1 MSLSSEKFFQR
12 LLKFSHPHVYI
23 YKLSQ
28 MDATSLSLLYSE
40 VTDPRHTIFLPLCKV
55 LPTGSANTVLL
66 EGHHL
71 DGSIAFKF
79 ANARDQSRFISIAEK
94 SSEMYSM
101 VNDAYQDVRFIS
113 AGGKFQESRTGSAVP
128 NVCGVGLFIDYS
140 KNGSSLTV
148 RDIVPGSPA
157 AACGLISVHD
167 HLLKVGGDSV
177 KHSFST
183 LEDVVDSIRGIEG
196 TQVSLQFRK
205 GSGPNAKSIFEVT
218 LKRGPNVIAQ
228 QSAAIRFGD
237 IHSQGFSRKDSSSFE
252 DHSSNPDL
260 SQQEDVISQDEK
272 NVPSI
277 SNSKTHIIGKKS
289 GAESLEE
296 PFSSHHN
303 HKSDFCSQEVPANQ
317 FHPISSEQNKT
328 GYQSALV
335 EAFSEP
341 EWFSDRSNRAL
352 PQDLVD
358 LPNLPDIDPK
368 LSQYLQSFNTTF
380 SSGSTNVFQRPTL
393 QGFATNLGMMLLPTH
408 DHQYI
413 VRSIGSNT
421 PASRQN
427 IMIGDLLWAID
438 RQSVAFKSQAEVC
451 KLLSRP
457 SAFWCFFDIF
467 FLFIHFD
474 CMLYL
479 TSLLLRCRS
488 SFEFF
493 S

>member
-1 MSLSSEKFFQR
+1 MSLSSEKFFLR

-40 VTDPRHTIFLPLCKV
+40 VTDPRHAIFLPLCKV
-55 LPTGSANTVLL
+55 LPTASTNTVLL

-79 ANARDQSRFISIAEK
+79 ANARDHSRFISIAKK

-128 NVCGVGLFIDYS
+128 NVCGVGLFMDYS

-157 AACGLISVHD
+157 AACGLISIHD
-167 HLLKVGGDSV
+167 HLLKVGRFSV

-205 GSGPNAKSIFEVT
+205 GSGPNARSIFEVN

-228 QSAAIRFGD
+228 QSAAIQIGD
-237 IHSQGFSRKDSSSFE
+237 IHSQGSSRTDSSSFE
-252 DHSSNPDL
+252 DRSSNPDL

-277 SNSKTHIIGKKS
+277 TNSKTFSTGKKS

-296 PFSSHHN
+296 LFSSQYN
-303 HKSDFCSQEVPANQ
+303 HKSDFYSQEVPANQ
-317 FHPISSEQNKT
+317 FHPRSSEQNET

-341 EWFSDRSNRAL
+341 ECFSDRSNRAL
-352 PQDLVD
+352 PRDLVD
-358 LPNLPDIDPK
+358 LPGSDPK
-368 LSQYLQSFNTTF
+368 LSKYLQSFNTTF
-380 SSGSTNVFQRPTL
+380 SSGSTDGFQRPTL
-393 QGFATNLGMMLLPTH
+393 QGFATNLGMMLFPTH
-408 DHQYI
+408 DHRYI
-413 VRSIGSNT
+413 VRFIGSNT

-457 SAFWCFFDIF
+457 SAFWCFF
-467 FLFIHFD
+467 
-474 CMLYL
+474 L
-479 TSLLLRCRS
+479 T
-488 SFEFF
+488 FF
-493 S
+493 SSAYILIAC

>member
-12 LLKFSHPHVYI
+12 LLKFSHPHVCI

-28 MDATSLSLLYSE
+28 MDATSPSLLYSE

-79 ANARDQSRFISIAEK
+79 NDARDQSQFMSIAQK

-101 VNDAYQDVRFIS
+101 VNDAYQDVRFMS

-167 HLLKVGGDSV
+167 HLLKIGGVSV
-177 KHSFST
+177 KHSFSN

-205 GSGPNAKSIFEVT
+205 GSGPNAKSIYEVT
-218 LKRGPNVIAQ
+218 LKRGPNVTAQ
-228 QSAAIRFGD
+228 QSVAIQIGD
-237 IHSQGFSRKDSSSFE
+237 VHSQSSSRKDSSSFE
-252 DHSSNPDL
+252 DRSSNPDL

-277 SNSKTHIIGKKS
+277 TKLNMIGKKS

-296 PFSSHHN
+296 PFSSQYN
-303 HKSDFCSQEVPANQ
+303 HKSDFYSQEVPANQ
-317 FHPISSEQNKT
+317 FHPISSEQYKT

-341 EWFSDRSNRAL
+341 ECFLDRSNRAL
-352 PQDLVD
+352 PRDLVD
-358 LPNLPDIDPK
+358 LPDSDPK
-368 LSQYLQSFNTTF
+368 LSKYLQSFNTATF
-380 SSGSTNVFQRPTL
+380 SSGSTDVFQRPPL
-393 QGFATNLGMMLLPTH
+393 QGFATDLGMMLFPTH
-408 DHQYI
+408 DHRYI

-457 SAFWCFFDIF
+457 SAFFGVFFDIF

-479 TSLLLRCRS
+479 TSLFRRC
-488 SFEFF
+488 
-493 S
+493 